1 MNNLSIRDFYKI
13 YANGDSINI
22 DDLVKMT
29 EEGLL
34 QINDKQVL
42 YSLDEIA
49 KIMNKSKRSI
59 TYWIETGKLNVV
71 DSKDNRLVT
80 ADELDRLIK
89 STPIQKSSRCIY
101 VKANNID
108 EVNKFVKEVSE
119 KLDINKYRSRIFIDI
134 SGEDGLEELFNYMIE
149 KGYIEVYSNIDI
161 LGLNSHFETIVNVT
175 NSRII
180 TVD

>member
-13 YANGDSINI
+13 YANGDSISI

-34 QINDKQVL
+34 HINDKQTL
-42 YSLDEIA
+42 YSLDEVA

-59 TYWIETGKLNVV
+59 TYWIETGKLNVI
-71 DSKDNRLVT
+71 DIKDNRLVT
-80 ADELDRLIK
+80 AEELDRLIK
-89 STPIQKSSRCIY
+89 STPVQKSSRCIY
-101 VKANNID
+101 MKANNID

-134 SGEDGLEELFNYMIE
+134 SGEDGLEELFKYMIE

-161 LGLNSHFETIVNVT
+161 LSLNSHFETIVNVT
-175 NSRII
+175 NSKII
-180 TVD
+180 TVN